1 MYSTVKKL
9 SRTATLCSILAMTSS
24 CAIPG
29 VIWHAVHEE
38 ESSRKNIHGY
48 MLDVNKYTNIQA
60 YDLNNDGTIDE
71 ALIVTDVD
79 KESVM
84 EHLVAPD
91 ADTTKRAWLTMHYTR
106 EMTLE
111 ERKQLTEF
119 YKLPRA
125 KAISE

>member
-1 MYSTVKKL
+1 
-9 SRTATLCSILAMTSS
+9 
-24 CAIPG
+24 
-29 VIWHAVHEE
+29 
-38 ESSRKNIHGY
+38 
-48 MLDVNKYTNIQA
+48 MLDVDKYTNIQA

-84 EHLVAPD
+84 EHLVVKD
-91 ADTTKRAWLTMHYTR
+91 ADPTKRAWLTMHYTR

-111 ERKQLTEF
+111 ERTKLTEL
-119 YKLPRA
+119 YKHPRA